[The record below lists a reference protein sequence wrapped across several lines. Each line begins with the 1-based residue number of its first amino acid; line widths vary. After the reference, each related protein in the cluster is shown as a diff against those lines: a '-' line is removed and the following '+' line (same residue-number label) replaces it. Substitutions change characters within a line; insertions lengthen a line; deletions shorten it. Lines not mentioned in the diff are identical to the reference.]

1 MKKLNKKLFYLKIQS
16 TGSDQLWLLPLNC
29 SKKPALKI
37 FLSEEILGFSGEKSM
52 ECDTG
57 CKLWWSVEQAGGRT
71 LPLIVQSILHHPPQ
85 QFLLHVASS
94 SG

>member
-85 QFLLHVASS
+85 
-94 SG
+94 